1 MATFDLIAETG
12 HDQSAGFHFTA
23 STQEEAGAARDH
35 SSWRLPL
42 VASGRRVAYSVH
54 RSTWTRGNPRKEGRQ
69 VRWHSSRRALPIGP
83 FTGCHRA
90 RENTS

>member
-23 STQEEAGAARDH
+23 STQEEAGAPGTIELAASPCRVGPAGGILRAPIDMDKRKPKERGPT
-35 SSWRLPL
+35 SS
-42 VASGRRVAYSVH
+42 VAFL
-54 RSTWTRGNPRKEGRQ
+54 
-69 VRWHSSRRALPIGP
+69 SSALPIGP